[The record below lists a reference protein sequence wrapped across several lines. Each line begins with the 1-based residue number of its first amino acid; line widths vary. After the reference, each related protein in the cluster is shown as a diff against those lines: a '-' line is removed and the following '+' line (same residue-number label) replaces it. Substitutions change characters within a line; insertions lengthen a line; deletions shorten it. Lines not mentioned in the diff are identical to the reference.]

1 MNAAEN
7 LGVSS
12 FLGFGLEESAEG
24 KNKPS
29 VRLALVDE
37 FFARL
42 CGLKGT
48 ASAQCRTI
56 FLAQIFDWAT
66 GGKSQCCS
74 GHRDHEPS
82 FERQVKKRRVKNSKC
97 SVAIPEG
104 LEKQWR

>member
-7 LGVSS
+7 LSVSS
-12 FLGFGLEESAEG
+12 FLGFGLEESAKG
-24 KNKPS
+24 KNKPT

-48 ASAQCRTI
+48 GSAQCRTI

-66 GGKSQCCS
+66 GGKSQCFS
-74 GHRDHEPS
+74 GHRDHES
-82 FERQVKKRRVKNSKC
+82 TFERQVKKRRAKNSIC
-97 SVAIPEG
+97 SEDTHEG